1 MGYRFRTAEGTGGL
15 GLPGGRTT
23 TAKEPAR

>member
-1 MGYRFRTAEGTGGL
+1 MGYGFRTAEGPGGL
-15 GLPGGRTT
+15 GLLCGRTT